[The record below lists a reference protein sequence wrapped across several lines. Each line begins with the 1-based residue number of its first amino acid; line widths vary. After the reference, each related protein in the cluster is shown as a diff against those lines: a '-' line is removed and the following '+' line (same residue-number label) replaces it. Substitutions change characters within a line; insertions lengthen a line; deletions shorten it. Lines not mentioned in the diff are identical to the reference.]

1 MEKKYPYLYSDAV
14 SDLPIKTKAKQ
25 VKKCRSLYEVFV
37 SLSLSLILSPASAAG
52 RDQRHILASSGHL

>member
-25 VKKCRSLYEVFV
+25 VKKVPISL
-37 SLSLSLILSPASAAG
+37 
-52 RDQRHILASSGHL
+52 